1 MFPVCA
7 RGLSHA
13 HRDLSP
19 HAAHFGPNSGAY
31 GKPSSAHTRGLRTL
45 KKAPVK
51 KPDAATATPA
61 AEPAPKNKGGRP
73 KLPQHSRSAGKQAA
87 LIAALELAEGE
98 LAAAQSTCK
107 TDRSVRAALLQT
119 QAEMAVASAWATLC
133 RAQGNLTHA
142 IKMQELV
149 VKLGRIDAAQRELL
163 ATDDLADLKERA
175 RKEDALT

>member
-1 MFPVCA
+1 M
-7 RGLSHA
+7 
-13 HRDLSP
+13 SP
-19 HAAHFGPNSGAY
+19 RAAHFGPDSGAY
-31 GKPSSAHTRGLRTL
+31 EKPSSAHTRALQTL

-51 KPDAATATPA
+51 TFAPNATPA
-61 AEPAPKNKGGRP
+61 TEPAPKNKGGRP

-87 LIAALELAEGE
+87 LIAALELAESE
-98 LAAAQSTCK
+98 LAAAQATCK

-119 QAEMAVASAWATLC
+119 QAEMAVASAWAALC

-163 ATDDLADLKERA
+163 ATDDLAELKARA
-175 RKEDALT
+175 RKEDALTQSAH

>member
-1 MFPVCA
+1 M
-7 RGLSHA
+7 
-13 HRDLSP
+13 P
-19 HAAHFGPNSGAY
+19 HTSGRTAAHMRSRA
-31 GKPSSAHTRGLRTL
+31 AHTPALPKLSR
-45 KKAPVK
+45 KSPVK
-51 KPDAATATPA
+51 TSAPNVTPA

-98 LAAAQSTCK
+98 LAAAQATCK

-119 QAEMAVASAWATLC
+119 QAERAVASAWATLC

-163 ATDDLADLKERA
+163 ATDDLAELKARA
-175 RKEDALT
+175 RKEDALTQSSH

>member
-1 MFPVCA
+1 M
-7 RGLSHA
+7 
-13 HRDLSP
+13 SP
-19 HAAHFGPNSGAY
+19 RAAHFGPDSGAY
-31 GKPSSAHTRGLRTL
+31 EKPSSAHTRALQTL

-51 KPDAATATPA
+51 TFAPNATPA
-61 AEPAPKNKGGRP
+61 TEPAPKNKGGRP

-87 LIAALELAEGE
+87 LIAALELAESE
-98 LAAAQSTCK
+98 LAAAQATCK

-163 ATDDLADLKERA
+163 ATDDLAELKARA
-175 RKEDALT
+175 RKEDALTQSAH

>member
-1 MFPVCA
+1 M
-7 RGLSHA
+7 RS
-13 HRDLSP
+13 R
-19 HAAHFGPNSGAY
+19 AAHTPALPKLSR
-31 GKPSSAHTRGLRTL
+31 KP
-45 KKAPVK
+45 PVK
-51 KPDAATATPA
+51 TSAPNATPA
-61 AEPAPKNKGGRP
+61 TEPAPKNKGGRP
-73 KLPQHSRSAGKQAA
+73 KLPQHSRSAGKQAV

-163 ATDDLADLKERA
+163 ATDDLAELKARA
-175 RKEDALT
+175 RKEDALTQSAH

>member
-1 MFPVCA
+1 MA
-7 RGLSHA
+7 RQIYEGWLENLNMRNPLLIHIISQLA
-13 HRDLSP
+13 D
-19 HAAHFGPNSGAY
+19 
-31 GKPSSAHTRGLRTL
+31 
-45 KKAPVK
+45 
-51 KPDAATATPA
+51 DAALVWCEQA
-61 AEPAPKNKGGRP
+61 
-73 KLPQHSRSAGKQAA
+73 RSV
-87 LIAALELAEGE
+87 E

-163 ATDDLADLKERA
+163 ATDDLAELKARA
-175 RKEDALT
+175 RKEDALTQSAH